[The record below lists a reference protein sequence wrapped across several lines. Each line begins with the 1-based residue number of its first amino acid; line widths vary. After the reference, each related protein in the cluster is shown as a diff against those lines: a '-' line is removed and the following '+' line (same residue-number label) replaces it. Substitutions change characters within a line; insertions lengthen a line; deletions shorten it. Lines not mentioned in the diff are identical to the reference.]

1 MDAMVNYLIS
11 DGSLLDCTGAETK
24 KNASIFVKDERIAK
38 VGSVAEV
45 KSFADSR
52 GGAYEVIDANGHTIM
67 PGIVDC
73 HVHPSYGDITSFE
86 ELDFYPGV
94 EYRTLRGT
102 LALKRCYGLASPA
115 LRRPVVF
122 GISMWRYVTR
132 LMRA

>member
-1 MDAMVNYLIS
+1 MNYLIS
-11 DGSLLDCTGAETK
+11 DGSLLDCTGAEAK

-38 VGSVAEV
+38 VGS
-45 KSFADSR
+45 ADKVSAYADGQ
-52 GGAYEVIDANGHTIM
+52 GGVYEVIDANGHTIM

-102 LALKRCYGLASPA
+102 LALKQVLRAGVTSITAPGGRGYWACRCNN
-115 LRRPVVF
+115 
-122 GISMWRYVTR
+122 W
-132 LMRA
+132 